1 MATTIDGAE
10 YDTLAPAY
18 DLLTDGYDYDRWIG
32 ELLRWAREH
41 GLRGRR
47 ALDVACGTGKSFV
60 PLLDAGFD
68 VVGCDESRGMLAV
81 AATKVPD
88 PRAVQRH
95 DMRILPV
102 LGSFDLITCI
112 DDALNHLLSEAEVR
126 DALASM
132 ARNLAPGGLLVFDVN
147 TLGTLRAAYS
157 GVHDYE
163 AGDWRFRWTGHSS
176 STAPSGCVASGTLA
190 IDARRRMGRRWG
202 WRRASRALHRQAHH
216 DRQRLYDALE
226 ASRMEVVA
234 MFGQS
239 PGVVLEPE
247 LSEGVHTKALVFARR
262 RRRHPCQRSPTVT

>member
-95 DMRILPV
+95 DMRALPV

-147 TLGTLRAAYS
+147 TIATYRTAFATCDVFDAGDHVFAWRGLADPNAGPGGFAELQVDVFAPCEDDPERWRRTTSRHRERHYPVAAIEELAA
-157 GVHDYE
+157 E
-163 AGDWRFRWTGHSS
+163 AG
-176 STAPSGCVASGTLA
+176 LA
-190 IDARRRMGRRWG
+190 IVDRR
-202 WRRASRALHRQAHH
+202 
-216 DRQRLYDALE
+216 
-226 ASRMEVVA
+226 
-234 MFGQS
+234 GQS
-239 PGVVLEPE
+239 PGVVLHPDVDEQRH
-247 LSEGVHTKALVFARR
+247 GKALFLARR
-262 RRRHPCQRSPTVT
+262 EVTP